1 MYIRMYVYVYV
12 YVYIG
17 ALNAVSI
24 RHVPKEAGGSWGL
37 AGVVSMCV
45 CMCVCNLCL
54 PPPQGVYACME
65 FVKYLCVCNL
75 CLPFPKGCMHVWNLC
90 YMCVCMYVCNLC
102 LPPPKIAGG
111 SWGVAGVVNTNS
123 EK

>member
-1 MYIRMYVYVYV
+1 MYIRMYVYVYVYV

-45 CMCVCNLCL
+45 CMCVCNLSL
-54 PPPQGVYACME
+54 PP
-65 FVKYLCVCNL
+65 
-75 CLPFPKGCMHVWNLC
+75 PKGCMYVWNLLSIS
-90 YMCVCMYVCNLC
+90 VFV
-102 LPPPKIAGG
+102 P
-111 SWGVAGVVNTNS
+111 V
-123 EK
+123 